1 MPTLRE
7 NVHDGRDAE
16 AFARELQ
23 PHELEEKAG
32 QSSENS
38 GPENREADFG
48 MHAVHEDDGQD
59 ILILELTLPYSSRA
73 GAPGR

>member
-1 MPTLRE
+1 MGALQQ
-7 NVHDGRDAE
+7 NLYDGRDAE

-48 MHAVHEDDGQD
+48 MHAVHEDDGENILMDVYDD
-59 ILILELTLPYSSRA
+59 IWLLTFL
-73 GAPGR
+73 